1 MIIVYYISM
10 KKNKKNPAKTLAR
23 KKQTKKRTKKEI
35 QSEVSP
41 LSLFVR
47 TRREQLGYT
56 QEELA
61 FRAGLSAGF
70 LKAFERG
77 KKTVRLDKVTD
88 LLNYLGATLTIK
100 ERGDHE

>member
-1 MIIVYYISM
+1 M
-10 KKNKKNPAKTLAR
+10 KKTKKSPSEVSPKR
-23 KKQTKKRTKKEI
+23 KQTKKRTKKEI

-47 TRREQLGYT
+47 TRREELGYT

-61 FRAGLSAGF
+61 FRAGLSPGF

-88 LLNYLGATLTIK
+88 LLDYLGATLIVK